1 MKTIGISDKEKQL
14 LFIVLALGILV
25 AAYFLGFVKL
35 MDQAKAIEASNE
47 QDQAT
52 VNQLQGMVD
61 KQYETE
67 QETEGYKNMIRQVIA
82 KYPTDV
88 PQEKAIYQVQE
99 AEDLIGFHVDTINFS
114 MRNMLMDFAGD
125 DSPVGYY
132 NSLGVHFTATY
143 DQFKE
148 LLKHVRDYKDRC
160 TSPSISMEYDQVS
173 GALTGTITYRTYYL
187 SKTDSEFDN
196 RTYADVPPTG
206 ITSGVDSIFGTLI
219 EIEDEETGEI
229 SIGRYVF
236 PIPDEEGTENT
247 VTD

>member
-14 LFIVLALGILV
+14 LFIVLSLGILV

-35 MDQAKAIEASNE
+35 MDKARAIEASNE

-67 QETEGYKNMIRQVIA
+67 QETLGYKNTIRTVIA
-82 KYPTDV
+82 KYPIDV
-88 PQEKAIYQVQE
+88 PQEKTIYQVQE

-114 MRNMLMDFAGD
+114 MKNMLMEFSGD
-125 DSPVGYY
+125 NSPTGYY
-132 NSLGVHFTATY
+132 NSLGIHFTSSY

-148 LLKHVRDYKDRC
+148 LLKHIRDYSDRC
-160 TSPSISMEYDQVS
+160 TSPSISMEYDQVT
-173 GALTGTITYRTYYL
+173 GMLAGTITYRTYYL
-187 SKTDSEFDN
+187 TQSDSEFDS
-196 RTYADVPPTG
+196 RKYEDVPPTG

-219 EIEDEETGEI
+219 EIEDEETGET

-236 PIPDEEGTENT
+236 PIPEEELENQP
-247 VTD
+247 VD